1 MKTEELEKV
10 NKEEAKRNTESKFCV
25 EIQYKSSIEE
35 ALFPVNRSSKPSVS
49 SVSLP
54 NSNNQSTCLF
64 QAERENSGFS
74 IY

>member
-1 MKTEELEKV
+1 MEKV

-25 EIQYKSSIEE
+25 DIQYTTSIVK
-35 ALFPVNRSSKPSVS
+35 ALFPVNKISKSSAS